1 LDQLNLILEVV
12 GSPSVEQVAWI
23 SNERAKSYVAALP
36 RQAGRNFQ
44 EVFPQASPDCLDL
57 LKRLLDFNPHTRITV
72 NEALAHEYLHQY
84 YDPEDEPVS
93 EQPFRF
99 DEEFDNYNRERLRN
113 MIFTATDP
121 SHFRQAD
128 RMEQ

>member
-1 LDQLNLILEVV
+1 MSFFLIHLNNRDTAAKFIKINVV
-12 GSPSVEQVAWI
+12 F
-23 SNERAKSYVAALP
+23 R
-36 RQAGRNFQ
+36 
-44 EVFPQASPDCLDL
+44 
-57 LKRLLDFNPHTRITV
+57 RITV

-113 MIFTATDP
+113 MIFAATDP

>member
-1 LDQLNLILEVV
+1 MSYCLCISVVWELRKKDHPKKNSSWEINVIL
-12 GSPSVEQVAWI
+12 
-23 SNERAKSYVAALP
+23 R
-36 RQAGRNFQ
+36 
-44 EVFPQASPDCLDL
+44 
-57 LKRLLDFNPHTRITV
+57 RITV